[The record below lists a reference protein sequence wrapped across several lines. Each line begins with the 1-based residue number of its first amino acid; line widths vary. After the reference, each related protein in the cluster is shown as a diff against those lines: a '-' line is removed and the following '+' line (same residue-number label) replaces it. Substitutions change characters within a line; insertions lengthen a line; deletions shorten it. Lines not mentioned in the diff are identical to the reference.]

1 MESLVAALI
10 GGLIGTILTSLINLA
25 INHSNNQTMKEINEN
40 NAAWTAQREEDDAVR
55 KHANERE
62 VWIREQKEKAYNS
75 IMNAG
80 QLLKDKVFDQSTPFN
95 KDVLSA
101 IETIANPPIMV
112 VAPRKVVSS
121 LIATRNS
128 MSGYI
133 ASMYTD
139 EGDFLFGSL
148 AKDRE
153 SLRNKFT
160 TDLNK
165 AVDVMR
171 EDLGFEELY
180 TAKAKGMEPKV
191 DK

>member
-80 QLLKDKVFDQSTPFN
+80 QLLKNKVFNQETPFD
-95 KDVLSA
+95 KDVISA
-101 IETIANPPIMV
+101 LDVIANPPIMV
-112 VAPRKVVSS
+112 VAPRKVIKALLRLRDKTTLYISS
-121 LIATRNS
+121 LF
-128 MSGYI
+128 
-133 ASMYTD
+133 TD
-139 EGDFLFGSL
+139 EGDFIGNPLSDTQ
-148 AKDRE
+148 KQR
-153 SLRNKFT
+153 R
-160 TDLNK
+160 TDFQR
-165 AVDVMR
+165 AVNSAIDFMR

-180 TAKAKGMEPKV
+180 KPEAKGAEPR
-191 DK
+191 